1 MKIYT
6 IVGGVNG
13 AGKSSLT
20 GVLKAERNDLGQI
33 IDVDR
38 IAAENNGDNY
48 RAARIAITKME
59 RFITRGITFTQET
72 TLSGHMVERTIMK
85 AKNADYDIHLF
96 YVGLSSAE
104 ESINRIKN
112 RVKKGGH
119 DIPDEDVKRRFDH
132 RFDDLIRVLP
142 YCDEVKFYDNENR
155 FDNVAEYRNG
165 EIIFKSD
172 YKPNWL
178 TDLQDQLEQKD
189 NMVMEPDL
197 ELHELDLQ

>member
-1 MKIYT
+1 MKVYT

-48 RAARIAITKME
+48 RAARIAIAKME
-59 RFITRGITFTQET
+59 RFIKHGITFTQET
-72 TLSGHMVERTIMK
+72 TLSGHMVERTIIK
-85 AKNADYDIHLF
+85 AKNANYDIHLF

-104 ESINRIKN
+104 ESIRRIKN
-112 RVKKGGH
+112 RVEKGGH
-119 DIPDEDVKRRFDH
+119 DIPTEDVKRRFSH

-155 FDNVAEYRNG
+155 FDNIAEYRNG

-178 TDLQDQLEQKD
+178 TDLQEQLEQKD
-189 NMVMEPDL
+189 NMVMESDL